1 MGGLVSLSLSNDLSK
16 PGFFTHDVCDEQ
28 VSLVWGKRAMDGP
41 CQWTRTLGLQKL
53 TSC

>member
-28 VSLVWGKRAMDGP
+28 VSLVWDKRVMDDP
-41 CQWTRTLGLQKL
+41 YQWTTTLGL
-53 TSC
+53 

>member
-28 VSLVWGKRAMDGP
+28 VSLVRGKRAVDGP
-41 CQWTRTLGLQKL
+41 CQWTRTL
-53 TSC
+53 